1 MTEQVTQQTL
11 TSRREFLFCYDI
23 RMGNPN
29 GDPDENRPRILPD
42 GTYYVTDVRLK
53 RFIRDHLKD
62 LGHDILVD
70 NIEGRTTNLTGRVG
84 YYLQQKGEPQADG
97 PDLVKIILES
107 FVDARMFGSTLA
119 FKKGDE
125 KEANVRARDWKP
137 EPKTLTGA
145 TQIEQ
150 GEVLHTAEEVDIRG
164 TSIFGS
170 AEGKTQGTFTENVVL
185 RYGLIGFGGVA
196 NEHSAKKSLLTDSD
210 YDELLGAAWRGVRS
224 SGNTRTKAGQVPRL
238 LLNIVYK
245 TGVEFQFGR
254 LLDYVK
260 TVAVDGPD
268 GPKPEEAWASPLDYT
283 VDLSLLRDRLERYA
297 HHIERIEYDTS
308 PDLQL
313 SEEDE
318 AFLQP
323 HVHGEANTFE
333 VVHLD
338 FDGPGSN
345 GR

>member
-1 MTEQVTQQTL
+1 MTEQAIEQTL
-11 TSRREFLFCYDI
+11 SSRREFLFCYDI

-53 RFIRDHLKD
+53 RFIRDHLKTQ
-62 LGHDILVD
+62 GHDILVD

-84 YYLQQKGEPQADG
+84 YYLTQKEQPQADG
-97 PDLVKIILES
+97 TDLVKIILES

-125 KEANVRARDWKP
+125 KEAAVKPREWKP
-137 EPKTLTGA
+137 DPKTLTGA
-145 TQIEQ
+145 TQIGQ
-150 GEVLHTAEEVDIRG
+150 GEVLHQAQEVDIRG

-170 AEGKTQGTFTENVVL
+170 AEEKRQGTFTENVVL

-196 NEHSAKKSLLTDSD
+196 NEHSAKKSLLTDGD

-224 SGNTRTKAGQVPRL
+224 AGNTRTKAGQVPRL
-238 LLNIVYK
+238 LVNIVYK
-245 TGVEFQFGR
+245 PGSEFQFGR

-260 TVAVDGPD
+260 LEAPDAPD
-268 GPKPEEAWASPLDYT
+268 GPKPQEAWSGPLDYV

-297 HHIERIEYDTS
+297 HHIERVEYDRS

-313 SEEDE
+313 KEEDE
-318 AFLQP
+318 AFLK
-323 HVHGEANTFE
+323 GASDSFE

-338 FDGPGSN
+338 FDGSRSD

>member
-1 MTEQVTQQTL
+1 MTEQATQQTL

-53 RFIRDHLKD
+53 RFIRDHLKTQ
-62 LGHDILVD
+62 GHDILVD

-84 YYLQQKGEPQADG
+84 YYLTQKEQPQADG

-125 KEANVRARDWKP
+125 KEAAVKPREWKP
-137 EPKTLTGA
+137 DPKTLTGA

-150 GEVLHTAEEVDIRG
+150 GEVLHAAQEVDIRG

-170 AEGKTQGTFTENVVL
+170 AEEKRQGTFTENVVL

-210 YDELLGAAWRGVRS
+210 YDELIGAAWRGVRS

-238 LLNIVYK
+238 LVNIVYRP
-245 TGVEFQFGR
+245 GVEFQFGR

-260 TVAVDGPD
+260 PVAIDTPD
-268 GPKPEEAWASPLDYT
+268 GPKPQEAWAGPLDY
-283 VDLSLLRDRLERYA
+283 VMDLSLLRDRLERYA
-297 HHIERIEYDTS
+297 HHIERVEYDKS

-313 SEEDE
+313 TEEDE

-323 HVHGEANTFE
+323 HVHGEANSFE

-338 FDGPGSN
+338 FDGPGSD